1 MNVIIVNDFAFV
13 NGGASQ
19 IAINTAKMLA
29 QNGDTVVFFSAVGPI
44 DECLKNIKNL
54 EVLCLEQYDIL
65 NNPSR
70 LEAIIQGLWNLKARK
85 AFMMLLKK
93 FKSKETIIHIHTLS
107 KAIST
112 SILPVAK
119 KYGYKTIYHI
129 HDYGLACPNLG
140 FYDYRKTEICKR
152 YALGYKCLLKNCDSR
167 SYMHKCWRVIR
178 QIVQKKIGGLPNN
191 IDCYIYIS
199 KFSINILEKYI
210 NKGIKKEFLPN
221 FINLEKKERIEAE
234 NNSKVAFIGR
244 LSPEKKPQL
253 LAKVTKKMDMPVL
266 FIGSGAGEQEIKKE
280 NPNAE
285 ITGWLS
291 QEDICEKLKK
301 VRLVVFPSRWYETQ
315 GLTVI
320 ESIARG
326 IPVIVS
332 DVTAAKDEIINEKN
346 GVMFSS
352 NDEDSLIYQLKRF
365 KDDALVERF
374 SRYAYNNY
382 WLRSSDQETYIK
394 KLRDIYLDVLKM

>member
-178 QIVQKKIGGLPNN
+178 QIVQKKIGRLPNN